1 MKRQETKRSLF
12 LSVISLLLCFAML
25 IGNTFAWFTAVV
37 KTEKNEIVVG
47 NLDVEMEY
55 SLDFEDWKTV
65 NTTTKLFI
73 EDALWQPG
81 YSEVVYL
88 KVKNAGD
95 LSLRYQLS
103 IKINEEQVA
112 INKNDKIFKLSDYI
126 QVGAVKDIE
135 AGYSSNTDAIL
146 AVENDAIALSTFSK
160 NGVIEAGGSDQYF
173 ALVVYMPESVG
184 NAANYRGDAPTIDF
198 GVSLYATQ
206 MEGTIKDISATE
218 LSNFT
223 ANEVYFLAGEESDVC
238 FTVNAGE
245 DITKVTLF
253 NENDDIIGVMND
265 DGLDGDAVAND
276 GMYTYILDVLV
287 EAPDSMGYYAKS
299 STDISETIYIY
310 WFDEPTENTNEEVLS
325 IEESIDKIE
334 EPYLN
339 EFGYVNSQDVNAVV
353 KDIGEY
359 AKTLYESGLAI
370 KYEITDNSVFIKLSN
385 GVGIAYSPKVE
396 GVYSSGNTKD
406 MSVAVYQPEYD
417 WVANS
422 TDAYIELPDY
432 ISNREDLLIS
442 VASQIDDTFENYT
455 YTQTYLNDRV
465 NLSLVNNFGKNQ
477 IILWQGHGIWLGEE
491 LHSVI
496 MTGKEYDSNVGNWW
510 DILQDRIV
518 NYRGLEAFSYK
529 YIEEY
534 CGDLSGSLIYLGPC
548 QSGYDSVLAD
558 TFLNKGASAVVAHT
572 DTVLALYGDI
582 MQYTTMKYMTM
593 LNPSTNNYYTLYE
606 ALSEAK
612 SLYGEDDS
620 QYWDKE
626 PCEVVIFGGEKA
638 GNYRLHNL
646 VQNDVIY
653 SNLPTL
659 SAEKA
664 AVFFG
669 FLHNK
674 NYTLEELEDETWYQ
688 IMIGEYTGDDLI
700 EQSKALVS
708 WIIGTTNEMS
718 TKAVDNSN
726 YLDSIIINYLKK
738 TIEGVSIEEEFYG
751 DVVNEMQNKAT
762 KKLMQPIYDHIDKF
776 LKIPVDSI
784 FSSGDVLS
792 ACGSIKGAVDK
803 GKKLSAYIVSGV
815 AAGCKVLEAEKAGR
829 YTYFSLYL
837 QNRRNH
843 LSIENNLE
851 FETMMASCEFYV
863 TQNNNMA
870 KFIDLFT
877 WLTNKD
883 SFLNHIDLIEEWA
896 EYTYQLNLYCD
907 NYALEDNNTD
917 IEDEIQTPSD
927 GLAYTLNS
935 NKTSYSVSGIGTCKD
950 TKLTIPETYDGK
962 PVAAITAEAFKNCT
976 QLISVVVP
984 ASVKEIGKGAF
995 SGCSSIESMTIP
1007 FVGASPSPGSA
1018 LHNEKNCF
1026 GYIFGSEEYDG
1037 SYCASQY
1044 TFCIDS
1050 KSFYI
1055 PETLKNVTMTGN
1067 CINYG
1072 SFSCLNIPNIQLTGN
1087 VSSIPS
1093 DAFANNIGITEMRI
1107 PAGCTEIGYT
1117 WDGLSSG
1124 GVFSGCENLQKVYIP
1139 INLKNIDYGCF
1150 NYCNNLT
1157 DVYYEGSKDDWEAI
1171 NIDDGNSYLI
1181 NATIHY
1187 NYRDESTAPGIN
1199 KDDQIGDIITFGEYE
1214 QDNNISN
1221 GKEPIEW
1228 FVLDVQNGKALVISK
1243 YALDGIPYNTSRNS
1257 ITWETCTLR
1266 TWLNSDFINSAFSAE
1281 EQALIQTVTVSAD
1294 PNPFCST
1301 DPGNAT
1307 EDKVF
1312 LLSMTEA
1319 NKYFSYDSRK
1329 LCQATAYAVAQDAY
1343 ANSSNGN
1350 CCWWLR
1356 SPGVEMAAA
1365 FVYDNGDIAEGG
1377 CYVDDGNGAVRP
1389 AMWIDLNY
1397 EFLIEP

>member
-1 MKRQETKRSLF
+1 MKSKESKRSLF
-12 LSVISLLLCFAML
+12 LSVISLLLCSAML

-65 NTTTKLFI
+65 NTTTKLFN
-73 EDALWQPG
+73 EDARWQPG

-112 INKNDKIFKLSDYI
+112 INKNDRIFKLSDYI
-126 QVGAVKDIE
+126 QVGAVKNIE
-135 AGYSSNTDAIL
+135 NGYSSNAAAIL

-160 NGVIEAGGSDQYF
+160 NGVIEAGGANQYF
-173 ALVVYMPESVG
+173 ALVVFMPESVG
-184 NAANYRGDAPTIDF
+184 NAANYRGDAPNIDF

-206 MEGTIKDISATE
+206 IGGDIESDTPTVVFNEDVSVFSGAQAEQANESIESIWTEEDTTYMTVSENSPFNVLSEGDIFYLEGDENSPFGDAYIGKIASVINNDTSTFNLRNTAVSSGTTYTIVMPMIDEVFSEIDIDFDENIAFNNENMKVVPLVDGVEQIQAISPYSLIEGENTSISQKVMFDTKIDILKLFGLKTDTGYSEELTASFKEKIEYSEGNNVLVYAETEGINNHKSYHRDNCRWVESQKCEKISLIDAVEKQECQPCIICKPPLLKDSIFKFTPNLKLIGQFGLENITLGMTLKYNEISGIEECSTYANMKFVSDLKIEGNVNFSFGEQATSIELADSIKLEGLNKKLLPLVGCLYDGVKVTPVTFINGNETIEAATKSVPLSIGILVYLDASGQISLGMDIGFKYERELNYNRTIIRNNQWVDEGDNSEDTSNFGSTISGRVEGEFDIHLGASIQAYLLNVNILDLATIKVG
-218 LSNFT
+218 FT
-223 ANEVYFLAGEESDVC
+223 AKGNGQIQYSTGNPELVEIEDDF
-238 FTVNAGE
+238 NAKIYLKFFE
-245 DITKVTLF
+245 LKIKF
-253 NENDDIIGVMND
+253 KI
-265 DGLDGDAVAND
+265 
-276 GMYTYILDVLV
+276 ILDVLDFWETQLGWDEFTITMLEYV
-287 EAPDSMGYYAKS
+287 LKEWGNEKS
-299 STDISETIYIY
+299 SIWYSPNATLRVFDIENQEYDNYIVTIKGEQKDGTPYENSFHVDTTEPIKLNAPEGSYKLTVTDSQN
-310 WFDEPTENTNEEVLS
+310 TELS
-325 IEESIDKIE
+325 T
-334 EPYLN
+334 
-339 EFGYVNSQDVNAVV
+339 YV
-353 KDIGEY
+353 III
-359 AKTLYESGLAI
+359 LYEKS
-370 KYEITDNSVFIKLSN
+370 
-385 GVGIAYSPKVE
+385 
-396 GVYSSGNTKD
+396 
-406 MSVAVYQPEYD
+406 
-417 WVANS
+417 
-422 TDAYIELPDY
+422 
-432 ISNREDLLIS
+432 
-442 VASQIDDTFENYT
+442 
-455 YTQTYLNDRV
+455 
-465 NLSLVNNFGKNQ
+465 
-477 IILWQGHGIWLGEE
+477 
-491 LHSVI
+491 
-496 MTGKEYDSNVGNWW
+496 
-510 DILQDRIV
+510 
-518 NYRGLEAFSYK
+518 
-529 YIEEY
+529 
-534 CGDLSGSLIYLGPC
+534 
-548 QSGYDSVLAD
+548 
-558 TFLNKGASAVVAHT
+558 LNK
-572 DTVLALYGDI
+572 D
-582 MQYTTMKYMTM
+582 
-593 LNPSTNNYYTLYE
+593 
-606 ALSEAK
+606 
-612 SLYGEDDS
+612 
-620 QYWDKE
+620 
-626 PCEVVIFGGEKA
+626 
-638 GNYRLHNL
+638 
-646 VQNDVIY
+646 
-653 SNLPTL
+653 
-659 SAEKA
+659 
-664 AVFFG
+664 
-669 FLHNK
+669 
-674 NYTLEELEDETWYQ
+674 
-688 IMIGEYTGDDLI
+688 
-700 EQSKALVS
+700 
-708 WIIGTTNEMS
+708 
-718 TKAVDNSN
+718 
-726 YLDSIIINYLKK
+726 
-738 TIEGVSIEEEFYG
+738 
-751 DVVNEMQNKAT
+751 
-762 KKLMQPIYDHIDKF
+762 
-776 LKIPVDSI
+776 LKITTSWTKP
-784 FSSGDVLS
+784 
-792 ACGSIKGAVDK
+792 
-803 GKKLSAYIVSGV
+803 
-815 AAGCKVLEAEKAGR
+815 
-829 YTYFSLYL
+829 
-837 QNRRNH
+837 
-843 LSIENNLE
+843 
-851 FETMMASCEFYV
+851 
-863 TQNNNMA
+863 
-870 KFIDLFT
+870 
-877 WLTNKD
+877 
-883 SFLNHIDLIEEWA
+883 
-896 EYTYQLNLYCD
+896 
-907 NYALEDNNTD
+907 
-917 IEDEIQTPSD
+917 DEISSSQ

-935 NKTSYSVSGIGTCKD
+935 GGTSYSVSGIGTCKS
-950 TKLTIPETYDGK
+950 TKLIIPETYDGK
-962 PVAAITAEAFKNCT
+962 PVTAITAEAFKNCT

-1150 NYCNNLT
+1150 NYCNSLT